1 MAILT
6 GRYVFFLVTIMFFS
20 LNAEAQK
27 RKRNDYILLY
37 DSLHIDGH
45 IPKIPL
51 EENTKLIFKEFKNG
65 IEKEY
70 TVNEV
75 SEFQFKDR
83 KFFKR
88 NIGNPR
94 EMFVF
99 LEKLP
104 TQNKDL
110 NLYKLNG
117 KKETFYLENKI
128 TGQLYAVNGQVSDAF
143 SSLNKNDLVNPLIGL
158 TKQTAG
164 SITYLLN
171 SMDLVKELRTF
182 SKPIYVEPFI
192 GIGMAR
198 TEFGI
203 EPIGQITSMTGLAIT
218 GGISIEAFLNFK
230 RNISISLSPQMFG
243 FDATKFEKIQ
253 LPNGQTYET
262 DLSISMIG
270 MQFPI
275 AVKYYID
282 LKPQK
287 FRSYVE
293 MGYAFSNTLN
303 QKSYQFGAWQ
313 KSNEIT
319 FHSNKPILADSYQG
333 IHFGFGTNFIQTSER
348 ILTVGMKGY
357 TQSGNVGNTSLTLYL
372 ITIGLKF

>member
-1 MAILT
+1 MAIVT

-45 IPKIPL
+45 IPNIPAD
-51 EENTKLIFKEFKNG
+51 ENTTITFQKFKNG
-65 IEKEY
+65 TSEIY
-70 TVNEV
+70 SVMEV
-75 SEFQFKDR
+75 TEFQFKDR
-83 KFFKR
+83 KFFRKD
-88 NIGNPR
+88 IGNPR
-94 EMFVF
+94 EMLVF
-99 LEKLP
+99 LELIP
-104 TQNKDL
+104 TENQDIDL
-110 NLYKLNG
+110 YRLNG
-117 KKETFYLENKI
+117 KKETFYLENKTTRKI
-128 TGQLYAVNGQVSDAF
+128 YAVNGQVSEAF
-143 SSLNKNDLVNPLIGL
+143 SSLNNNEAVNPLISL
-158 TKQTAG
+158 TDQKAR
-164 SITYLLN
+164 SIAYLLDN
-171 SMDLVKELRTF
+171 AGQVKDPRTF

-192 GIGMAR
+192 GTGLAKS
-198 TEFGI
+198 EFGI
-203 EPIGQITSMTGLAIT
+203 EPIEQVTSMTGLAIT

-243 FDATKFEKIQ
+243 FDANKFEKIQ

-262 DLSISMIG
+262 DLSISMIAL
-270 MQFPI
+270 QFPV
-275 AVKYYID
+275 AVKYYFD

-287 FRSYVE
+287 YRLYVE
-293 MGYAFSNTLN
+293 MGYSFSNTLN

-319 FHSNKPILADSYQG
+319 FNSSKPVLADSYQG

-348 ILTVGMKGY
+348 ILTLGIKGY
-357 TQSGNVGNTSLTLYL
+357 TQSGNVGNTSLTMYL